1 MGRIVLVS
9 RGCCLLVWI
18 KCQLPLAPQA
28 FSPQTR
34 DRGGMQSVNVCG
46 KNKCLSFCFSSRPLS
61 LLILSYFFPFHFH
74 PNSTLSSR
82 RGSPVFSLK
91 LSHLYVSQNEFQCSF
106 FSVLISLFTLNYLFT
121 GFLSEILSTVL
132 EFDSFCFFK
141 CPWFVPAWTPA
152 HSLSLTLLGK
162 EMFKK
167 SSLFNPMQ
175 LSPPPGSLL
184 GPLPLLVC
192 NLIVLL
198 PPPTHFIVVMQFII
212 LYIWVCVG
220 WPVSAC
226 SWGGSRHF
234 LPSGPVSFSAVGL
247 PLKAHGPPDPSSLF
261 VLRSFIWTFKI
272 PLKGRAFLF

>member
-1 MGRIVLVS
+1 MGRIVVVS

-28 FSPQTR
+28 FSPQTG
-34 DRGGMQSVNVCG
+34 DRGGMQSVNVCV
-46 KNKCLSFCFSSRPLS
+46 KNKCLSFCFSPWTLS
-61 LLILSYFFPFHFH
+61 LLILSFFFPFHFH
-74 PNSTLSSR
+74 PNLLFLHAWFTCVFPEAKPSACITKWT
-82 RGSPVFSLK
+82 PVF
-91 LSHLYVSQNEFQCSF
+91 F
-106 FSVLISLFTLNYLFT
+106 FLCLDFTIYSYCLFT

-152 HSLSLTLLGK
+152 HSLSLLLLGK

-175 LSPPPGSLL
+175 LSPPPRSLL

-192 NLIVLL
+192 DLTVLL

-212 LYIWVCVG
+212 LYIWVRVG

-234 LPSGPVSFSAVGL
+234 LPSGPVSFSAVGS
-247 PLKAHGPPDPSSLF
+247 PLKAHRPPDSSSLF
-261 VLRSFIWTFKI
+261 VLRSFICTFKI